1 MACVV
6 CILWPIDKKNYLL
19 SSTDKT
25 WQATDFW
32 AADTPLGDSVRD
44 VRDILKMYFAIN
56 TLKRGWYYQVA
67 RRMKAFI
74 VYN

>member
-1 MACVV
+1 M
-6 CILWPIDKKNYLL
+6 
-19 SSTDKT
+19 
-25 WQATDFW
+25 
-32 AADTPLGDSVRD
+32 GDSVRD

-56 TLKRGWYYQVA
+56 TLKMGWYYQVA